1 MVKEERFEILIKK
14 TIVVNLILLNSLV
27 HGLQS
32 VLFAITLNY
41 AMLHGCY
48 VVSSFHLFLAFS

>member
-32 VLFAITLNY
+32 VLFAITLHY

-48 VVSSFHLFLAFS
+48 VVTSFQ